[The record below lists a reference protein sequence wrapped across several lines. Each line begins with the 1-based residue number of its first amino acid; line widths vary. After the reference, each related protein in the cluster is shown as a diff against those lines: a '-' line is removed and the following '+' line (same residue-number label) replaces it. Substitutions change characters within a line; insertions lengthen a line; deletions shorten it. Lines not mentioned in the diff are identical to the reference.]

1 MENGKYAEKVVRI
14 KFLVV
19 VSHLKDIG
27 HSWPLTSS
35 HCSPHRGLQRQCGK
49 CRSSLGQPEKC
60 NLDQQ
65 YQKVVVQASY
75 EFYQEVVFQVGTYQ
89 EVVEAN
95 LLLFQEDEYGEG
107 VAADAE
113 NPEYKHDD
121 ACAMYGRGVC
131 LCYR

>member
-1 MENGKYAEKVVRI
+1 MEDGKYAEKVVRI

-27 HSWPLTSS
+27 HSLPSTSS

-49 CRSSLGQPEKC
+49 CRSSLGQPEEY

-65 YQKVVVQASY
+65 DQKVVVQASY
-75 EFYQEVVFQVGTYQ
+75 NLNQEVVYQDGTYQ

-95 LLLFQEDEYGEG
+95 LLLFQEDKYGEG

-113 NPEYKHDD
+113 NPEYKHQET
-121 ACAMYGRGVC
+121 CAPNMDYHQ
-131 LCYR
+131 

>member
-1 MENGKYAEKVVRI
+1 M
-14 KFLVV
+14 
-19 VSHLKDIG
+19 
-27 HSWPLTSS
+27 
-35 HCSPHRGLQRQCGK
+35 
-49 CRSSLGQPEKC
+49 
-60 NLDQQ
+60 
-65 YQKVVVQASY
+65 
-75 EFYQEVVFQVGTYQ
+75 QEWSDQ